1 LSIWAS
7 LNRYIKG
14 RHGVTPTEVAGA
26 RQLELE
32 TKQPEFKKADQ
43 IVGQETK
50 FEFDEKGED
59 MKLAK
64 WMIAIFTG
72 ALSLG
77 ALLGVAAAQ
86 IAFENLPKVLD
97 ASMPRDQ
104 QISIALSAGPSEI
117 RDKATVYILG
127 PKGFEKAREGT
138 NGVSCLV
145 SRHFATPTET
155 TIEPM
160 CYDAEGSQTLLLADL
175 YKEELRSKGMSEADI
190 KSEIANGYK
199 TGRFKAPSKPG
210 IRYMLS
216 SDNRLGPTPDHK
228 TVHVPGHFMFYAPYM
243 TGKDLG
249 FDSDS
254 AAAFLVEAGRPE
266 ATIIVFPDQKL
277 M

>member
-1 LSIWAS
+1 MNLRRMTTIF
-7 LNRYIKG
+7 
-14 RHGVTPTEVAGA
+14 AGA
-26 RQLELE
+26 LL
-32 TKQPEFKKADQ
+32 
-43 IVGQETK
+43 I
-50 FEFDEKGED
+50 
-59 MKLAK
+59 
-64 WMIAIFTG
+64 G
-72 ALSLG
+72 ALST
-77 ALLGVAAAQ
+77 VAAAQ
-86 IAFENLPKVLD
+86 VPFENLPKVLD

-117 RDKATVYILG
+117 RDKATVYVLG

-145 SRHFATPTET
+145 SRHFVTSTET

-175 YKEELRSKGMSEADI
+175 YREELRSKGTSEEEI
-190 KSEIANGYK
+190 KTQVANGYK
-199 TGRFKAPSKPG
+199 AGHFKAPSKAG

-228 TVHVPGHFMFYAPYM
+228 TVRVPPHFMFYAPYM

-254 AAAFLVEAGRPE
+254 AAAFLVQPRLPDT
-266 ATIIVFPDQKL
+266 TIIVFPDPKTI
-277 M
+277 